1 MSHGARSVVATL
13 FGVATLLTVGI
24 AQADC
29 STTHSASAAPP
40 PTSDT
45 VGSVGTPAPS
55 GTQG

>member
-29 STTHSASAAPP
+29 STTHSASAAPA
-40 PTSDT
+40 SDT
-45 VGSVGTPAPS
+45 VGSVGTPVRS